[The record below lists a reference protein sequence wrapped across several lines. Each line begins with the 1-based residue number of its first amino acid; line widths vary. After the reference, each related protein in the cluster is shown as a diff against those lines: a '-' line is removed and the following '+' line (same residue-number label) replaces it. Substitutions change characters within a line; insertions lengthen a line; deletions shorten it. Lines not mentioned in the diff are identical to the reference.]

1 MEGETL
7 LETMSQAII
16 DGDVDACRDAA
27 EKAMAATM
35 DPALVISEGLMK
47 GIQEVGRR
55 FSEGEFFLPEL
66 LLGAKAMQA
75 GIDAVNPVIKAQG
88 GHRMVK
94 GKVVVGV
101 VQGDIHTIGKEIL
114 RSVFG
119 AYGFEVVD
127 LGTNVADDRFI
138 AAVRELHPD
147 ILGMSSLMTPTMV
160 KQREV
165 IQKLV
170 KEGLRDKVKVMVG
183 GAVCNPQWAQDIGA
197 DGYAPDAWKAVE
209 LAERLLGN

>member
-127 LGTNVADDRFI
+127 LQFPPLRRFFAGTYLRWVMSVYHPQGFDRLSHRRSELEPKGVFI
-138 AAVRELHPD
+138 TRDA
-147 ILGMSSLMTPTMV
+147 IL
-160 KQREV
+160 QRY
-165 IQKLV
+165 
-170 KEGLRDKVKVMVG
+170 G
-183 GAVCNPQWAQDIGA
+183 PQ
-197 DGYAPDAWKAVE
+197 P
-209 LAERLLGN
+209 